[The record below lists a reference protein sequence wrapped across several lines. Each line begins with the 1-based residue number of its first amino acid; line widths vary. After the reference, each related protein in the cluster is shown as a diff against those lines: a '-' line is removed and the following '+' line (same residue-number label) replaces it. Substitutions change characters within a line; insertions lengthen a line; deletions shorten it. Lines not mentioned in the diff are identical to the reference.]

1 MTEEKI
7 DEESMRGSKNSFME
21 RLQEASSEL
30 GSVKSSFSKGMD
42 DLSKIQSMLN
52 LDELNQMDSLIRSF
66 EERLS
71 ESERQREE
79 AAEGAR
85 RSNMELEKEKERLV
99 KLWDAYKNQEES
111 LSAQEKRVAELD
123 QKLRDTEEMHIQF
136 ERDATARIHTL
147 TEKVNEREEA
157 VQQMEDLKQQV
168 MRFDTIRTQM
178 ETNLDSQRR
187 DLMTKDD
194 VIVGLEKQVE
204 ELRGLEQFVGFK
216 TKFEDTSVELEKEK
230 ERLTKLFRLYEET
243 ESENKQLKED
253 LRGWQSWFNSNETL
267 FTKLFS
273 SVEQLKHS
281 NISESIPITTD
292 ENNEIQS
299 SSEMQPES
307 FERPKRKFLF
317 RK

>member
-7 DEESMRGSKNSFME
+7 DDVSMRGSKNSFME

-52 LDELNQMDSLIRSF
+52 LDGLNQMDSMIRSF
-66 EERLS
+66 EDRLS
-71 ESERQREE
+71 ESERRREE
-79 AAEGAR
+79 AEEGAR
-85 RSNMELEKEKERLV
+85 RNSMELEKEKERLV

-111 LSAQEKRVAELD
+111 LSTQEKRVAELD

-147 TEKVNEREEA
+147 TEKVNEQEET
-157 VQQMEDLKQQV
+157 VQQMEELKQQL

-178 ETNLDSQRR
+178 ETNLDSTRK

-194 VIVGLEKQVE
+194 VIIGLEKQVE
-204 ELRGLEQFVGFK
+204 ELRGLEQFAGFK
-216 TKFEDTSVELEKEK
+216 TKFEETSTELEKEK

-253 LRGWQSWFNSNETL
+253 LRGWQNWFNSNETL

-281 NISESIPITTD
+281 NMTESAPITTD
-292 ENNEIQS
+292 EDIEIQA

-307 FERPKRKFLF
+307 IERPKRKFLF

>member
-7 DEESMRGSKNSFME
+7 DEVNMRGSKNSFME

-52 LDELNQMDSLIRSF
+52 LDGLDQMDSMIRSF
-66 EERLS
+66 EGRLS
-71 ESERQREE
+71 ESERRREE

-85 RSNMELEKEKERLV
+85 RNSMELEKEKERLV

-111 LSAQEKRVAELD
+111 LTEQEKRVAELD
-123 QKLRDTEEMHIQF
+123 EKLRDTEKMHIQF
-136 ERDATARIHTL
+136 EQDATARIHTL

-168 MRFDTIRTQM
+168 MGFDTIRTQM
-178 ETNLDSQRR
+178 ETNLDSMRR
-187 DLMTKDD
+187 DLTTKED
-194 VIVGLEKQVE
+194 VIAGLEKQID

-216 TKFEDTSVELEKEK
+216 TKFEDTSAELEKEK

-253 LRGWQSWFNSNETL
+253 LRGWQRWFNSNETL
-267 FTKLFS
+267 FAKLFT
-273 SVEQLKHS
+273 SVEDLKRH
-281 NISESIPITTD
+281 NVTESIPTTTD
-292 ENNEIQS
+292 ENIEIQS

-307 FERPKRKFLF
+307 IERPKRKFLF

>member
-7 DEESMRGSKNSFME
+7 DEVSMRGSKNSFME

-52 LDELNQMDSLIRSF
+52 LDGLDQMDSMIRSF
-66 EERLS
+66 EDRLS
-71 ESERQREE
+71 ESERRREE

-85 RSNMELEKEKERLV
+85 RYSMELEKEKERLV

-111 LSAQEKRVAELD
+111 LTAQEKQIAELD
-123 QKLRDTEEMHIQF
+123 EKLRDTEKMHIQF
-136 ERDATARIHTL
+136 EQDATARIHTL
-147 TEKVNEREEA
+147 TEKVNEREDA

-168 MRFDTIRTQM
+168 MGFDTIRTQM
-178 ETNLDSQRR
+178 ETNLDSMHR
-187 DLMTKDD
+187 DLTTKED
-194 VIVGLEKQVE
+194 VIAGLEKQVD

-216 TKFEDTSVELEKEK
+216 TKFEDTSAELEKEN
-230 ERLTKLFRLYEET
+230 ERLTKLFRLYEAT

-253 LRGWQSWFNSNETL
+253 LRGWQSWFDSNESLFAKL
-267 FTKLFS
+267 FT
-273 SVEQLKHS
+273 SVEDLRRH
-281 NISESIPITTD
+281 NITESAPTTTD
-292 ENNEIQS
+292 EDIGIQS

-307 FERPKRKFLF
+307 IERPKRKFLF

>member
-1 MTEEKI
+1 MIEEKT

-52 LDELNQMDSLIRSF
+52 LDGLNQMDSMIRSF
-66 EERLS
+66 EDRLS
-71 ESERQREE
+71 ESERRREE

-85 RSNMELEKEKERLV
+85 RNSMELEKEKERLV

-157 VQQMEDLKQQV
+157 VQQMEDLKQQA

-178 ETNLDSQRR
+178 ETNIDSMRQ
-187 DLMTKDD
+187 DLMTKDN
-194 VIVGLEKQVE
+194 VIGGLEKQVE
-204 ELRGLEQFVGFK
+204 ELRGFEQFVEFK
-216 TKFEDTSVELEKEK
+216 PKFEETSAELEKEK

-253 LRGWQSWFNSNETL
+253 LRGWQNWFNSNETL

-281 NISESIPITTD
+281 NITESIPVTTD
-292 ENNEIQS
+292 EGIEIQS
-299 SSEMQPES
+299 SRENQPES
-307 FERPKRKFLF
+307 IERPKRKLLF